1 MTERLEALRTLVEAR
16 RSLPPARELRKIR
29 EAAGVSQRELARAI
43 EVSPQAVANWE
54 SGVYRP
60 RPEQLERLLAAL
72 EILAGP
78 S

>member
-1 MTERLEALRTLVEAR
+1 MTERLEELRTLVESR
-16 RSLPPARELRKIR
+16 RALPPGKKLREIR

-54 SGVYRP
+54 SGTYRP
-60 RPEQLERLLAAL
+60 RPEQMERLLAAL
-72 EILAGP
+72 EILDGT